1 MGGVMVSVL
10 ALSSVDRVFNH
21 RSRQTKN
28 YEIIICYFS
37 AFHTVIESKTGWLG
51 IRIMWS
57 REATC
62 LQIDCI
68 SLS

>member
-1 MGGVMVSVL
+1 MTKYDMSIYCHLMGGVMVSVL

-37 AFHTVIESKTGWLG
+37 AFHTVIESKTG
-51 IRIMWS
+51 
-57 REATC
+57 
-62 LQIDCI
+62 
-68 SLS
+68 